1 MCLVEVSNNR
11 KLQVACATTLSE
23 NLKVNTS
30 SMRVQKAREAVLEF
44 LLVNHPLDCP
54 ICDQAGEC
62 DLQDLTFLFAV
73 IEADFTK
80 FKKELYK
87 IRISLYDSYYNDTM
101 YSLYKMY

>member
-30 SMRVQKAREAVLEF
+30 SIRVQKAREAVLEF
-44 LLVNHPLDCP
+44 LLINHPLDCP

-62 DLQDLTFLFAV
+62 DLQDLTFLFVV
-73 IEADFTK
+73 IEEDFMR
-80 FKKELYK
+80 FRKELYK
-87 IRISLYDSYYNDTM
+87 ILILFYDSYYNDKM